1 MTDSILKLTTSDYLI
16 PALPDD
22 SVPTRE
28 CRAVIC
34 DVYTEETDSE
44 GGLGNVEIAFLL
56 LSPSFEEPYIYEK
69 RFINWYLNGDIA
81 AAFECLV
88 DDSLASSFYDLIGT
102 VFDAKIIYH
111 AYKNKI
117 HAELELQKMI
127 LSPLTANS

>member
-1 MTDSILKLTTSDYLI
+1 MCISLSLNDYI
-16 PALPDD
+16 IRALPDD
-22 SVPTRE
+22 DAPTRK

-44 GGLGNVEIAFLL
+44 VGLGNVEIAFLL

-127 LSPLTANS
+127 LSPPTANN